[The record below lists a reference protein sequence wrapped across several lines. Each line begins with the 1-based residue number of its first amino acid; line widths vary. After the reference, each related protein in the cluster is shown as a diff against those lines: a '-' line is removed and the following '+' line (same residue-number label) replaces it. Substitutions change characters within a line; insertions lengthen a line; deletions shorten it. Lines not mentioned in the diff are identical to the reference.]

1 MQIFKFIFLTLLL
14 TINYL
19 FSQNYE
25 QKVKEIQSLY
35 DNSSVG
41 QTFFVEDLLK
51 IAGYKAEKIQ
61 IYQTLPN
68 NARVFR
74 VKLDSVSGG
83 FIFVRWDKDKNEN
96 YVDNKLID
104 PGIYFNLNAAK
115 EIMRKQTEKANFGV
129 DDVAIQAPDQE
140 QIGSEELTQF
150 REEFKLKEEEKKAKE
165 SESKKEKSDKKKN
178 KNKDKKVKKEEE
190 EKKEKEEKKDKQE
203 KNGI

>member
-1 MQIFKFIFLTLLL
+1 MKIFKFPFLALVLS
-14 TINYL
+14 INHL
-19 FSQNYE
+19 FSQDYE
-25 QKVKEIQSLY
+25 QKLKEIQSLY

-51 IAGYKAEKIQ
+51 IAGYKAEKVQ

-74 VKLDSVSGG
+74 VKLDSISGG
-83 FIFVRWDKDKNEN
+83 FIFVRWDRDKNEN

-104 PGIYFNLNAAK
+104 PGIYFNLNAAR

-140 QIGSEELTQF
+140 QIGSEQLNQF
-150 REEFKLKEEEKKAKE
+150 REEFKLKEEEKKSKE
-165 SESKKEKSDKKKN
+165 LDSKKEKADKKKN
-178 KNKDKKVKKEEE
+178 KNKNKKVKKKEQEEK
-190 EKKEKEEKKDKQE
+190 EKKEK
-203 KNGI
+203 NGS

>member
-1 MQIFKFIFLTLLL
+1 M
-14 TINYL
+14 
-19 FSQNYE
+19 
-25 QKVKEIQSLY
+25 
-35 DNSSVG
+35 
-41 QTFFVEDLLK
+41 EDLLK

-104 PGIYFNLNAAK
+104 PGIYFNLNAAR

-140 QIGSEELTQF
+140 QIGSEQLNQF
-150 REEFKLKEEEKKAKE
+150 REEFKLKEEEKKSKE
-165 SESKKEKSDKKKN
+165 LESKKVKKSDKKKN
-178 KNKDKKVKKEEE
+178 KNKDKKVKKEEQE
-190 EKKEKEEKKDKQE
+190 KEKKEK
-203 KNGI
+203 NGS

>member
-1 MQIFKFIFLTLLL
+1 MKIFKFPFLALVLS
-14 TINYL
+14 INHL
-19 FSQNYE
+19 FSQDYE
-25 QKVKEIQSLY
+25 QKLKEIQSLY

-51 IAGYKAEKIQ
+51 IAGYKAEKVQ

-104 PGIYFNLNAAK
+104 PGIYFNLNAAR

-140 QIGSEELTQF
+140 QIGSEQLNQF
-150 REEFKLKEEEKKAKE
+150 REEFKLKEEEKKSKE
-165 SESKKEKSDKKKN
+165 LDSKKEKADKKKN
-178 KNKDKKVKKEEE
+178 KNKDKKVKKEEQE
-190 EKKEKEEKKDKQE
+190 EKEKKEK
-203 KNGI
+203 NGS

>member
-1 MQIFKFIFLTLLL
+1 MKTFKFSFLALFLS
-14 TINYL
+14 INHL
-19 FSQNYE
+19 FSQDYE
-25 QKVKEIQSLY
+25 QKLKEIQSLY

-190 EKKEKEEKKDKQE
+190 EKKDKQE

>member
-1 MQIFKFIFLTLLL
+1 MQILKFLFLNLLL

-19 FSQNYE
+19 FSQDYE
-25 QKVKEIQSLY
+25 QKVKELQSLY
-35 DNSSVG
+35 DNSSIG

-74 VKLDSVSGG
+74 VKIDSVSGG

-129 DDVAIQAPDQE
+129 DDIAIQAPDQE

-190 EKKEKEEKKDKQE
+190 EKKEGEEKKDKQE

>member
-1 MQIFKFIFLTLLL
+1 MKIFKFPFLALVLS
-14 TINYL
+14 INYL
-19 FSQNYE
+19 FSQDYD
-25 QKVKEIQSLY
+25 QKLEEIQSLY

-51 IAGYKAEKIQ
+51 IAGYKAEKVQ

-104 PGIYFNLNAAK
+104 PGIYFNLSAAR

-140 QIGSEELTQF
+140 QIGSEQLNQF
-150 REEFKLKEEEKKAKE
+150 REEFKLKEEEKKSKE
-165 SESKKEKSDKKKN
+165 LDSKKVKADKKKN
-178 KNKDKKVKKEEE
+178 KNKDKKVKKEEQE
-190 EKKEKEEKKDKQE
+190 EKEKKEK
-203 KNGI
+203 NGS

>member
-1 MQIFKFIFLTLLL
+1 MKTFKFPFLTLVLS
-14 TINYL
+14 INYL
-19 FSQNYE
+19 FSQDYD
-25 QKVKEIQSLY
+25 QKLKEIQSLY

-51 IAGYKAEKIQ
+51 IAGYKAEKVQ

-104 PGIYFNLNAAK
+104 PGIYFNLNAAR

-140 QIGSEELTQF
+140 QIGSEQLNQF
-150 REEFKLKEEEKKAKE
+150 REEFKLKEEEKKLKE
-165 SESKKEKSDKKKN
+165 LESKNQKVNRKKDRV
-178 KNKDKKVKKEEE
+178 KDKKVKKEEQ
-190 EKKEKEEKKDKQE
+190 EKKEKEKEK
-203 KNGI
+203 

>member
-1 MQIFKFIFLTLLL
+1 MKTFKFPFLALVLS
-14 TINYL
+14 INHL
-19 FSQNYE
+19 FSQDYK
-25 QKVKEIQSLY
+25 QKLKEIQSLY

-51 IAGYKAEKIQ
+51 IAGYKAEKVQ

-104 PGIYFNLNAAK
+104 PGIYFNLNAAR

-140 QIGSEELTQF
+140 QIGSEQLNQF
-150 REEFKLKEEEKKAKE
+150 REEFKLKEEEKKSKE
-165 SESKKEKSDKKKN
+165 LDSKKEKADKKKN
-178 KNKDKKVKKEEE
+178 KNKDKKVKKEEQE
-190 EKKEKEEKKDKQE
+190 EKEKKEK
-203 KNGI
+203 NGS

>member
-1 MQIFKFIFLTLLL
+1 MKTFKFSFLALFLS
-14 TINYL
+14 INHL
-19 FSQNYE
+19 FSQDYE
-25 QKVKEIQSLY
+25 QKLKEIKSLY

-51 IAGYKAEKIQ
+51 IAGYKAEKVQ

-104 PGIYFNLNAAK
+104 PGIYFNLNAAR

-140 QIGSEELTQF
+140 QIGSEQLNQF
-150 REEFKLKEEEKKAKE
+150 REEFKLKEEEKKSKE
-165 SESKKEKSDKKKN
+165 LDSKKEKADKKKN
-178 KNKDKKVKKEEE
+178 KNKDKKVKKEEQE
-190 EKKEKEEKKDKQE
+190 EKEKKEK
-203 KNGI
+203 NGS

>member
-1 MQIFKFIFLTLLL
+1 MKIFKFPFLALVLS
-14 TINYL
+14 INYL
-19 FSQNYE
+19 FSQDYD
-25 QKVKEIQSLY
+25 QKLKEIQSLY

-51 IAGYKAEKIQ
+51 IAGYKAEKVQ

-104 PGIYFNLNAAK
+104 PGIYFNLNAAR

-140 QIGSEELTQF
+140 QIGSEQLNQF
-150 REEFKLKEEEKKAKE
+150 REEFKLKEEEKKSKE
-165 SESKKEKSDKKKN
+165 LDSKKEKADKKKN
-178 KNKDKKVKKEEE
+178 KNKDKKVKKEEQE
-190 EKKEKEEKKDKQE
+190 EKEKKEK
-203 KNGI
+203 NGS

>member
-1 MQIFKFIFLTLLL
+1 MMYMKIFKFLFLALVLS
-14 TINYL
+14 INHL
-19 FSQNYE
+19 FSQDYE
-25 QKVKEIQSLY
+25 QKLKEIKSLY

-51 IAGYKAEKIQ
+51 IAGYKAEKVQ

-104 PGIYFNLNAAK
+104 PGIYFNLNAAR

-140 QIGSEELTQF
+140 QIGSEQLNQF
-150 REEFKLKEEEKKAKE
+150 REEFKLKEEEKKSKE
-165 SESKKEKSDKKKN
+165 LDSKKEKADKKKN
-178 KNKDKKVKKEEE
+178 KNKDKKVKKEEQE
-190 EKKEKEEKKDKQE
+190 EKEKKEK
-203 KNGI
+203 NGS

>member
-1 MQIFKFIFLTLLL
+1 MKIFKFPFLALVLS
-14 TINYL
+14 INHL
-19 FSQNYE
+19 FSQDYE
-25 QKVKEIQSLY
+25 QKLKEIQSLY

-51 IAGYKAEKIQ
+51 IAGYKAEKIE

-83 FIFVRWDKDKNEN
+83 FIFVRWDKDKSEN
-96 YVDNKLID
+96 YIDNKLID
-104 PGIYFNLNAAK
+104 PGIYFNLNAAR

-140 QIGSEELTQF
+140 QIGPEQLNQF
-150 REEFKLKEEEKKAKE
+150 REEFKLKEEEKKSKE
-165 SESKKEKSDKKKN
+165 LDSKKVKADKKKN
-178 KNKDKKVKKEEE
+178 KNKDKKVKKEEQE
-190 EKKEKEEKKDKQE
+190 EKEKKEK
-203 KNGI
+203 NGS

>member
-1 MQIFKFIFLTLLL
+1 MKIFKFPFLALVLS
-14 TINYL
+14 INHL
-19 FSQNYE
+19 FSQDYE
-25 QKVKEIQSLY
+25 QKLKEIQSLY
-35 DNSSVG
+35 DSSSVG

-104 PGIYFNLNAAK
+104 PGIYFNLNAAR

-140 QIGSEELTQF
+140 QIGSEQLNQF
-150 REEFKLKEEEKKAKE
+150 REEFKLKEEEKKSKE
-165 SESKKEKSDKKKN
+165 LDSKKVKADKKKN
-178 KNKDKKVKKEEE
+178 KNKDKKVKKEEQE
-190 EKKEKEEKKDKQE
+190 EKEKKEK
-203 KNGI
+203 NGS

>member
-1 MQIFKFIFLTLLL
+1 MKIFKFPFLALVLS
-14 TINYL
+14 INHL
-19 FSQNYE
+19 FSQDYK
-25 QKVKEIQSLY
+25 QKLKEIQSLY

-51 IAGYKAEKIQ
+51 IAGYKAEKVQ

-104 PGIYFNLNAAK
+104 PGIYFNLNAAR

-140 QIGSEELTQF
+140 QIGSEQLNQF
-150 REEFKLKEEEKKAKE
+150 REEFKLKEEEKKSKE
-165 SESKKEKSDKKKN
+165 LDSKKEKADKKKN
-178 KNKDKKVKKEEE
+178 KNKDKKVKKEEQE
-190 EKKEKEEKKDKQE
+190 EKEKKEK
-203 KNGI
+203 NGS

>member
-1 MQIFKFIFLTLLL
+1 MKIFKFRFLALVLS
-14 TINYL
+14 INYL
-19 FSQNYE
+19 FSQDYD
-25 QKVKEIQSLY
+25 QKLKEIQSLY

-51 IAGYKAEKIQ
+51 IAGYKAEKVQ

-104 PGIYFNLNAAK
+104 PGIYFNLNAAR

-140 QIGSEELTQF
+140 QIGSEQLNQF
-150 REEFKLKEEEKKAKE
+150 REEFKLKEEEKKSKE
-165 SESKKEKSDKKKN
+165 LDSKKEKADKKKN
-178 KNKDKKVKKEEE
+178 KNKDKKVKKEEQE
-190 EKKEKEEKKDKQE
+190 EKEKKEK
-203 KNGI
+203 NGS

>member
-1 MQIFKFIFLTLLL
+1 MKIFKFLFLALVLS
-14 TINYL
+14 INHL
-19 FSQNYE
+19 FSQDYE
-25 QKVKEIQSLY
+25 QKLKEIQSLY

-51 IAGYKAEKIQ
+51 IAGYKAEKVQ

-104 PGIYFNLNAAK
+104 PGIYFNLNAAR

-140 QIGSEELTQF
+140 QIGSEQLNQF
-150 REEFKLKEEEKKAKE
+150 REEFKLKEEEKKSKE
-165 SESKKEKSDKKKN
+165 LDSKKEKADKKKN
-178 KNKDKKVKKEEE
+178 KNKDKKVKKKEQEEK
-190 EKKEKEEKKDKQE
+190 EKKEK
-203 KNGI
+203 NGS

>member
-1 MQIFKFIFLTLLL
+1 MKIFKFPFLTLVLS
-14 TINYL
+14 INYL
-19 FSQNYE
+19 FSQDYD
-25 QKVKEIQSLY
+25 QKLKEIQSLY

-51 IAGYKAEKIQ
+51 IAGYKAEKVQ

-104 PGIYFNLNAAK
+104 PGIYFNLNAAR

-140 QIGSEELTQF
+140 QIGSEQLNQF
-150 REEFKLKEEEKKAKE
+150 REEFKLKEEEKKSKE
-165 SESKKEKSDKKKN
+165 LDSKKEKADKKKN
-178 KNKDKKVKKEEE
+178 KNKDKKVKKEEQE
-190 EKKEKEEKKDKQE
+190 EKEKKEK
-203 KNGI
+203 NGS

>member
-1 MQIFKFIFLTLLL
+1 MQILKFLFLNLLL

-19 FSQNYE
+19 FSQDYE
-25 QKVKEIQSLY
+25 QKVKELQSLY
-35 DNSSVG
+35 DNSSIG

-51 IAGYKAEKIQ
+51 IAGYKAAKIQ

-74 VKLDSVSGG
+74 VKIDSVSGG

-115 EIMRKQTEKANFGV
+115 EIMRKQTEKASFGV

-190 EKKEKEEKKDKQE
+190 EKKDKKE

>member
-1 MQIFKFIFLTLLL
+1 MKIFKFLFLALVLS
-14 TINYL
+14 INHL
-19 FSQNYE
+19 FSQDYE
-25 QKVKEIQSLY
+25 QKLKEIQSLY

-51 IAGYKAEKIQ
+51 IAGYKAEKVQ

-104 PGIYFNLNAAK
+104 PGIYFNLNAAR

-140 QIGSEELTQF
+140 QIGSEQLNQF
-150 REEFKLKEEEKKAKE
+150 REEFKLKEEEKKSKE
-165 SESKKEKSDKKKN
+165 LDSKKEKADKKKN
-178 KNKDKKVKKEEE
+178 KNKDKKVKKEEQE
-190 EKKEKEEKKDKQE
+190 EKEKKEK
-203 KNGI
+203 NGS